1 MSQTSKQGVPPSNA
15 EIQQTLEHTKRVVES
30 QVPVGQYGGRL
41 VEDVKETIGDVQQ
54 FIREKNPEEQLQ
66 KLVMDT
72 QQMSREAQEEAKYAK
87 KDAKDIVESARQ
99 KLEKTDISGTTTW
112 TVESFM
118 NVFRVLIES
127 PELRSLLLEFLSLLQ
142 ETINSTIEANKPPRM
157 DIKGTL
163 EQDKPTSQVASELKE
178 QTQVFTESIASDI
191 KYGRINVPQEKKEE
205 INRRFDLLLRKMTR
219 HPDVLRAC
227 QGLLCMFDQI
237 KPQVQQLSEEVKQKT
252 EQYEPPES
260 LMRAKEDALS
270 LIAQFTDRDALDNF
284 LNHLYKIRDTIS
296 SDYEA
301 SSFFYDARSYIRKTL
316 ENPALIDDEY
326 HNRQSEE
333 LWNRARDLINK
344 WSRKLDF
351 EGLLYEGR
359 YLILKIAQDP
369 VTNKLIDDLKALGK
383 DLILDSRGRPS
394 LQVTSESVQQIRTM
408 LVPIVLENLREVPIP
423 RIEGSTPKY
432 DYKIENL
439 VFSGSEVI
447 PDNVKVKMESDVDLN
462 VYDLSTRKYPT
473 STLTFKFREIKV
485 HLRDIKFDFYR
496 KVVPRIHDTGIADL
510 DISGDRTRII
520 VKWRV
525 TFTEIGPVFSL
536 LKCRCHIKGLSINV
550 KQAHHAWLYNFVTKL
565 FHGSVK
571 DSMEQAIENRIRE
584 ILVGTAQNL
593 NEMVRTA
600 STQTAAFA
608 ERILPQKIVGSMET
622 TRTTAIPHGTI

>member
-72 QQMSREAQEEAKYAK
+72 QQMSREAQEEAKHAK

-99 KLEKTDISGTTTW
+99 KLEGTDISGTATW

-142 ETINSTIEANKPPRM
+142 ETINSTIEANRPPRM

-252 EQYEPPES
+252 EQY
-260 LMRAKEDALS
+260 
-270 LIAQFTDRDALDNF
+270 
-284 LNHLYKIRDTIS
+284 
-296 SDYEA
+296 
-301 SSFFYDARSYIRKTL
+301 
-316 ENPALIDDEY
+316 
-326 HNRQSEE
+326 
-333 LWNRARDLINK
+333 
-344 WSRKLDF
+344 
-351 EGLLYEGR
+351 
-359 YLILKIAQDP
+359 
-369 VTNKLIDDLKALGK
+369 
-383 DLILDSRGRPS
+383 
-394 LQVTSESVQQIRTM
+394 
-408 LVPIVLENLREVPIP
+408 
-423 RIEGSTPKY
+423 
-432 DYKIENL
+432 
-439 VFSGSEVI
+439 
-447 PDNVKVKMESDVDLN
+447 
-462 VYDLSTRKYPT
+462 
-473 STLTFKFREIKV
+473 
-485 HLRDIKFDFYR
+485 
-496 KVVPRIHDTGIADL
+496 
-510 DISGDRTRII
+510 
-520 VKWRV
+520 
-525 TFTEIGPVFSL
+525 
-536 LKCRCHIKGLSINV
+536 
-550 KQAHHAWLYNFVTKL
+550 
-565 FHGSVK
+565 
-571 DSMEQAIENRIRE
+571 
-584 ILVGTAQNL
+584 
-593 NEMVRTA
+593 
-600 STQTAAFA
+600 
-608 ERILPQKIVGSMET
+608 
-622 TRTTAIPHGTI
+622 